1 MRTMSEWIASDER
14 KRVLRHRSEQT
25 HITRLHDPNRVNYV
39 GALVHASVPIEP
51 FELNSVALG
60 DVFKRPEPTRAM
72 AGHE

>member
-1 MRTMSEWIASDER
+1 MSEWIAGYER
-14 KRVLRHRSEQT
+14 KRVLCHRSERT

-51 FELNSVALG
+51 FDLNNVALRNA
-60 DVFKRPEPTRAM
+60 FKRPKPTRAM